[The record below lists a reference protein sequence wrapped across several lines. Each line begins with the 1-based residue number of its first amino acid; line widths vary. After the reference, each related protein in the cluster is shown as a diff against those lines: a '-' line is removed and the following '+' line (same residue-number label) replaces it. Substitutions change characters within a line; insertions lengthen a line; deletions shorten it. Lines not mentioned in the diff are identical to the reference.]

1 MRRFINVGEYLGF
14 VSRVAQLGLIVLA
27 LSRFRIE
34 DSQGFQ
40 HLLPLI
46 FFGFII
52 HHLLPKRYRRAFFL
66 ALSLA
71 GIMLVL
77 PFPHSV
83 VLIAMALGLV
93 GLCHLPISLRARV
106 GLILLTG
113 VTLAAV
119 RAGWLTTPTL
129 DAFQQVILPVL
140 AAMFMFRLAIY
151 LYDLSHD
158 EVPATLSERLSYFF
172 LLPNVSFL
180 LFPVLDY
187 QTYRRCYY
195 DGEPLAIYQKGLL
208 WMVRGLVHLLI
219 YRLVYQYFVPSP
231 HEVND
236 LTTVTQY
243 MVTSYLL
250 YLRISGQ
257 FHLIAGI
264 LCLFGFNIPE
274 THHLYYLSSG
284 VNDFWR
290 RINIYWKDF
299 MMKMIYYPAFVPL
312 NKRFGMAGGIAIAT
326 IIVFLGTWILHSY
339 QWFWLRNSFPLAAN
353 DFLFWGFLGLMV
365 VINSL
370 IEARGRKHRPSAVGF
385 TGALTRSA
393 KIVGFFAIMCVLWS
407 FWSSASPGEWLAIV
421 ARAGNSGPLEFV
433 QLAGT
438 LAIAIAIGAMLQM
451 VMQSRPRELI
461 SERPWL
467 MRSSALQVACLA
479 SLLVILT
486 LPYVRVVAGPEAGR
500 LMGSLRRDGLNTK
513 DQELVAR
520 GYYEGLLD
528 QRHAAAGLVTPVSA
542 PRDWVEISD
551 SEIAKPRDD
560 LLWYELK
567 PSYTGTFK
575 RAAFSTNRWGMRDRD
590 YELAKPPGT
599 YRIALSGASYDMGSG
614 VANGQDYGSVLE
626 DLLNSAKPG
635 DGYSRFEVLNFAV
648 GGYSMLEQAVI
659 AETKIIPFKP
669 DMLLVS
675 VYSSEHVRLL
685 THVTHAV
692 ANNVAIPYPELR
704 DIIDRAG
711 ATPWLGSSW
720 IRERL
725 RPYANDLLGWAFR
738 KLKADADK
746 QGTKLLVLFLPE
758 TTDKGNNAAK
768 EQVDRLYAVAVASG
782 LQTVKFDGLYD
793 NYKTSDISVTTW
805 DPHPS
810 VLGHRLVADRLYQH
824 LVGQEFR
831 TPSRKASAR

>member
-1 MRRFINVGEYLGF
+1 MRRFSTAGEYF
-14 VSRVAQLGLIVLA
+14 RFFSISAQLGVVVLA
-27 LSRFRIE
+27 LWRFRIE
-34 DSQGFQ
+34 TGQGFQ
-40 HLLPLI
+40 YLLPLI

-52 HHLLPKRYRRAFFL
+52 HHLLPERYRRTFFL

-71 GIMLVL
+71 GIMVVL
-77 PFPHSV
+77 PFPHSL

-106 GLILLTG
+106 CLILLTA
-113 VTLAAV
+113 VTLVAV

-158 EVPATLSERLSYFF
+158 KSPATLSERLSYFF

-180 LFPVLDY
+180 LFPVIDY

-195 DGEPLAIYQKGLL
+195 DSEPLAIYQKGLL

-219 YRLVYQYFVPSP
+219 YRAVYQYFVPSP
-231 HEVND
+231 DDVNN
-236 LTTVTQY
+236 LSTVTQY

-264 LCLFGFNIPE
+264 LCLFGFNLPE

-284 VNDFWR
+284 FNDFWR

-299 MMKMIYYPAFVPL
+299 MVKMIYYPAFVPL
-312 NKRFGMAGGIAIAT
+312 NKRFGMTGGIAIAT
-326 IIVFLGTWILHSY
+326 IFVFFGTWLLHSY
-339 QWFWLRNSFPLAAN
+339 QWFWLRGSFPLTAN
-353 DFLFWGFLGLMV
+353 DFLFWGFLGMMV

-370 IEARGRKHRPSAVGF
+370 IEARTKRRRSSVMDF

-393 KIVGFFAIMCVLWS
+393 SVVGFFAIMCVLWS

-421 ARAGNSGPLEFV
+421 ARAGNSGPLEFA
-433 QLAGT
+433 QLAAA
-438 LAIAIAIGAMLQM
+438 LAIAIAIGAVLQM
-451 VMQSRPRELI
+451 VMQSRPHELT

-467 MRSSALQVACLA
+467 IRSSAVYVTCLA
-479 SLLVILT
+479 SLLVILS
-486 LPYVRVVAGPEAGR
+486 LPYFRVVAGPEAGR
-500 LMGSLRRDGLNTK
+500 LMASLRRDGLNTK
-513 DQELVAR
+513 DQELTAR

-528 QRHAAAGLVTPVSA
+528 QRHGAAGLVTPRA

-551 SEIAKPRDD
+551 ADIASPRDD

-590 YELAKPPGT
+590 YELTKPPGT
-599 YRIALSGASYDMGSG
+599 YRIALLGASYDMGSG
-614 VANGQDYGSVLE
+614 VANDQDYGSVLE
-626 DLLNSAKPG
+626 DLLNTAKPG
-635 DGYSRFEVLNFAV
+635 DGYSGFEVLNFAV
-648 GGYSMLEQAVI
+648 GGYSMLEQAVV
-659 AETKIIPFKP
+659 AETKVVPFKP
-669 DMLLVS
+669 DMILVS
-675 VYSSEHVRLL
+675 VYSSEYVRLL

-711 ATPWLGSSW
+711 ATPWLGSPW

-725 RPYANDLLGWAFR
+725 RPYADDILGWAFR

-746 QGTKLLVLFLPE
+746 QGTSLLVLFLPE
-758 TTDKGNNAAK
+758 TTDKDNDTAK
-768 EQVDRLYAVAVASG
+768 EQVERLYAVAVASG
-782 LQTVKFDGLYD
+782 LQPVKFDGLYD
-793 NYKTSDISVTTW
+793 NYKTSDISVTAW

-810 VLGHRLVADRLYQH
+810 VLGHRLVADRLYKH
-824 LVGQEFR
+824 LVEEASL
-831 TPSRKASAR
+831 TPSQNISTE